1 MIIFYRGVT
10 CPKHCVTTLENLA
23 AENGN
28 IGGYFLLEVY
38 IFLFYTSQN
47 PDCLICG
54 QTVKFLSVGLDSLFL
69 FLFLS
74 VLFCL
79 LYTGL
84 GNVV

>member
-1 MIIFYRGVT
+1 MT

-28 IGGYFLLEVY
+28 IGGYFLFEVY

-54 QTVKFLSVGLDSLFL
+54 QTVKYLSVGLDSLFL
-69 FLFLS
+69 FFCSYQFSFAYSTLLLEMLS
-74 VLFCL
+74 KYVL
-79 LYTGL
+79 
-84 GNVV
+84 